1 MITGDASPKK
11 LNTSLHN
18 SPVKEACV
26 YAAPHALLMVQ
37 PLHAWL
43 VIVCCRFGY
52 DAFSLK
58 EATMGDVLQQVGYIT
73 AHYGK
78 W

>member
-1 MITGDASPKK
+1 M
-11 LNTSLHN
+11 
-18 SPVKEACV
+18 
-26 YAAPHALLMVQ
+26 
-37 PLHAWL
+37 
-43 VIVCCRFGY
+43 GY

-73 AHYGK
+73 SHYGK